1 MGGGCEL
8 FIIRWCAMD
17 RLLLRPTEAAELI
30 GVGRSK
36 VYELIATGEIPSLR
50 IGASVR
56 VPLESLKEWIAA
68 QVRRPE
74 PSM

>member
-1 MGGGCEL
+1 
-8 FIIRWCAMD
+8 MD
-17 RLLLRPTEAAELI
+17 RLLLRPNEAAELI

-36 VYELIATGEIPSLR
+36 VYELIASGQIPSVR

-74 PSM
+74 SSI